1 MQLYTFSRKRL
12 LSTLLLQFIFLLGFA
27 GQSFGQTQIFRET
40 MGTEYSDDI
49 TMHEIQN
56 RFDND
61 NFTMSGNAIVGFASQ
76 DNASYP
82 NASKG
87 NIISLYPEEFFQI
100 DGINTTNLTGLSL
113 SVAMWRDSNVETG
126 SGLSIQF
133 STDGSNW
140 QNFSF
145 ANLTTGSTPWEERV
159 LTPNAGG
166 SIPAVANL
174 RLRFSNNS
182 NDFVAYEID
191 DIRLVNVSNE
201 PTITNFS
208 PSSGPINT
216 IVTITG
222 TNLQNV
228 NKANFGTMPLTF
240 ISASAT
246 EVKVQF
252 TTTPAVNRS
261 VQKITLFNINNT
273 SVSTATNFTFT
284 RPTITSVNPSGA
296 LVGTEIV
303 FTGTGLSTA
312 SSVVFAGGISVLPS
326 FTSPT
331 EVRAKVPA
339 NAITGQVLI
348 NTDMGIAYTPQNF
361 TVYRPIINSIFST
374 SDKEGATVTI
384 RGTRLLVQGN
394 PIIRFGGNVAAT
406 ITGVTTLNGLDEV
419 TVTVPA
425 GAQTGPITLTTTE
438 GSTQSEVFTVVRPTL
453 TFTFQDDPKTPQ
465 VETQLRAFEAFKN
478 ELSAVQSYKLDAVFL
493 EGSLN
498 ISVPA
503 PFQIAQSDQESAYGT
518 SLTITNSGSVS
529 TTIYVRY
536 RSLGNDPVTSNIT
549 HASFGMTSVE
559 APVYGIT
566 LATLPVELISFT
578 AEQQRNSTLLKWA
591 TASEKDNAY
600 FDIEMSDNAA
610 EGFTKIDKVESK
622 VVNSNTL
629 TKYTYKHLY
638 AGKGGTRYYRLKQ
651 NDLNGTFKYSNVV
664 SVEAE
669 SEVSGNSVR
678 VAPNPLNYNSKVYFT
693 AAASGKAT
701 LRLTAI
707 AGKQVYQKEVDVQ
720 AGENE
725 IQLPV
730 YDTLK
735 NGIYVLTIEV
745 EGKRQQVK
753 VVKQ

>member
-1 MQLYTFSRKRL
+1 MMQLYTFNRKRL

-40 MGTEYSDDI
+40 MGTEVSDDI
-49 TMHEIQN
+49 TIHENQN

-159 LTPNAGG
+159 LTPGSGG

-201 PTITNFS
+201 PTITSFS
-208 PSSGPINT
+208 PISGPINT
-216 IVTITG
+216 IITILG
-222 TNLQNV
+222 SNLQNV
-228 NKANFGTMPLTF
+228 NRASLGTTQLTV
-240 ISASAT
+240 ISSSAT
-246 EVKVQF
+246 EVKVQV
-252 TTTPAVNRS
+252 TAAPSRASQPIRLLNGS
-261 VQKITLFNINNT
+261 TLLVTSSANFNFI
-273 SVSTATNFTFT
+273 
-284 RPTITSVNPSGA
+284 RPTITSMSPMGA

-303 FTGTGLSTA
+303 FIGTELGTTSA
-312 SSVVFAGGISVLPS
+312 VHFAAGADAEIT

-331 EVRAKVPA
+331 EIRAKVPA
-339 NAITGQVLI
+339 NAISGQVQI
-348 NTDMGIAYTPQNF
+348 ITAIGTAGSPQNF
-361 TVYRPIINSIFST
+361 TVYRPIINSISST
-374 SDKEGATVTI
+374 SGREGETVII
-384 RGTRLLVQGN
+384 RGTRLLIGGT
-394 PIIRFGGNVAAT
+394 PTIRFGGNTSAT
-406 ITGVTTLNGLDEV
+406 IVGTPSSTDGIDQI
-419 TVTVPA
+419 TVTVPV
-425 GAQTGPITLTTTE
+425 GAQTGAITLTTTE
-438 GSTQSEVFTVVRPTL
+438 GSVQSGNFTVIRPAL
-453 TFTFQDDPKTPQ
+453 TFTGTP
-465 VETQLRAFEAFKN
+465 LAKFEAFLN
-478 ELSAVQSYKLDAVFL
+478 NSSAVQQYQVTGSNMNSGLSITAPQHFEIATTNSEVSFAGTAFIPMQADNTIALTTIFVRYKPTITDTHT
-493 EGSLN
+493 GN
-498 ISVPA
+498 ISH
-503 PFQIAQSDQESAYGT
+503 IS
-518 SLTITNSGSVS
+518 SG
-529 TTIYVRY
+529 
-536 RSLGNDPVTSNIT
+536 LVTSNVIVQGVT
-549 HASFGMTSVE
+549 IAK
-559 APVYGIT
+559 
-566 LATLPVELISFT
+566 LPVELISFT

-600 FDIEMSDNAA
+600 FDVEMSDNAA

-651 NDLNGTFKYSNVV
+651 NDLNGMFKYSNVV
-664 SVEAE
+664 SVETQN
-669 SEVSGNSVR
+669 EVSGNSVR
-678 VAPNPLNYNSKVYFT
+678 VAPNPLNYSSKVYFT

-720 AGENE
+720 AGENG